1 VGAGGRAV
9 RVDPPREP
17 FGRFG
22 PERMPQ
28 HQGGG
33 PTIAPDPDCCS
44 DEHCPQRDYNRAV
57 ILATMR
63 LSQAYAAVLLL
74 EWTTRQLWHC
84 ADGVHTDCG
93 TPECTFGSE
102 QADAVAFD
110 GELLAAAVE
119 CLYKTLSRPA
129 TDLTAQWQELSDA
142 ELARSGIDA
151 VHPTGDAFAT
161 DFYLDALRGII
172 VGDDDDEFARWFE
185 PPPPTDQG
193 R

>member
-1 VGAGGRAV
+1 M

-22 PERMPQ
+22 PERMPR

-129 TDLTAQWQELSDA
+129 TDLTAQWQDLTDMGLAQEGLSELVSKPGYDPQIA
-142 ELARSGIDA
+142 DM
-151 VHPTGDAFAT
+151 
-161 DFYLDALRGII
+161 YLDTLRLL
-172 VGDDDDEFARWFE
+172 VVDDDAREYHRWFS
-185 PPPPTDQG
+185 PPPSRRPG
-193 R
+193 H